1 MGFFSGVCEPRCCR
15 RQTSNS
21 RPRQRRRSAAMAAAA
36 CTGPTRTSRQL
47 RALCDL
53 QRHASECHRWM
64 RERGQGGDGA
74 GARVG
79 PLRVGGVFL
88 SHQRLGLR
96 RWESPTSSAHH
107 LPTLLLL
114 AFMRRHRA
122 PHLRSWRTH
131 SLGGQELL
139 DQQQEA
145 EVHHSYANKSL
156 APTRESSLSLT
167 LTHIDEPILV
177 VKRENG
183 MQGTRET
190 NHTRS

>member
-1 MGFFSGVCEPRCCR
+1 VCESRCCR
-15 RQTSNS
+15 WQASNS

-47 RALCDL
+47 RVLCDL
-53 QRHASECHRWM
+53 QRHASAFHRWM

-96 RWESPTSSAHH
+96 RWESRTSSASPADFAARFHAPASSTSPPK
-107 LPTLLLL
+107 LADLLS
-114 AFMRRHRA
+114 R
-122 PHLRSWRTH
+122 
-131 SLGGQELL
+131 GQELL
-139 DQQQEA
+139 DQQQES

-156 APTRESSLSLT
+156 APTRIIALAHSHSY
-167 LTHIDEPILV
+167 
-177 VKRENG
+177 R
-183 MQGTRET
+183 
-190 NHTRS
+190 